1 MHFNDDELSLAALAP
16 QYQFTKEGVLFT
28 KPLKKSQKKTKS
40 AKVKNGTCSVYC
52 YYICLDAYCM
62 LGEQWPCFH
71 FGES

>member
-40 AKVKNGTCSVYC
+40 AKVKNGTCSVYL
-52 YYICLDAYCM
+52 IKVIIFVLMLM
-62 LGEQWPCFH
+62 LGEQ
-71 FGES
+71 